1 MQRTIRLKLDTTPE
15 QKAVLRRTLAGFT
28 QSFNLVCEYGWHNS
42 EKNGVELHKA
52 TYKTVKA
59 LVVGRFTKPAYLCLA
74 SESYRSSQVRLCQC
88 QKRQR

>member
-15 QKAVLRRTLAGFT
+15 QKAVLRGTLEGFT
-28 QSFNLVCEYGWHNS
+28 QSFNLVCEYGYGWHNS

-59 LVVGRFTKPAYLCLA
+59 LVVDLPVSLFVPRGSKLPKL
-74 SESYRSSQVRLCQC
+74 SSPYP
-88 QKRQR
+88 